1 MKLTI
6 KLDEISYGD
15 VAVKAMPFLR
25 QAAQKQNN
33 AVGKTIA
40 AISQLPY
47 DLIYSIFDAIPMER
61 KNEIVAAFVM
71 ENKEKILAAIN
82 KMSKDYKIGVTLSN
96 YAMNQELGLSAIVS
110 EIDYQTIAERFLPE
124 IREKLLNMGGMVAF
138 LRPVIEK
145 ASAEQVCELLD
156 KILGKNK
163 ESLIA
168 SLINKNQQ
176 KLISLIEDAAKKQ
189 NIDLKINSIIVEA

>member
-6 KLDEISYGD
+6 KLDEINYGD

-33 AVGKTIA
+33 AVGKTVA
-40 AISQLPY
+40 AISQLPD
-47 DLIYSIFDAIPMER
+47 DLIYNIFDAIPMEQ
-61 KNEIVAAFVM
+61 KNEIVAAFAM

-96 YAMNQELGLSAIVS
+96 YAMNKELGLSAIVS

-145 ASAEQVCELLD
+145 ASAEQVCGLLD